1 MILNFLVTTGS
12 TLKHGWN
19 NEITDVNTI
28 FSALKKKKKKATECF
43 QAQIRI

>member
-12 TLKHGWN
+12 ILKHGWN

-28 FSALKKKKKKATECF
+28 FSALKKKKKKQLNAF
-43 QAQIRI
+43 KLK